1 MGDNNDQE
9 EYSDLIKS
17 AKETL
22 DNNWMGDFT
31 VPAHGMY
38 PHQWSW
44 DSAFIVMGYAHY
56 DQERAEKEFK
66 RLFKGQ
72 WSNGMVPHIVYNES
86 DEDTGYF
93 PGPDFW
99 QLEDIEQAPNEP
111 RTSGICQPPV
121 HAIAVRHLLKYAK
134 DRERAQSFAAD
145 LFPKLKAWHNFLY
158 KERDPNNEGLVYI
171 RHPWA
176 SGQDNAPNWDKV
188 MKRIDLKDK
197 DIPEYQRKDTDH
209 ANSAERPSDEKYDYY
224 VYLIGFF
231 RRHHYDEKKMY
242 EAGCPFM
249 VQDILFNS
257 LLCRAGRDLAQIAEW
272 LGDDPTPF
280 QEQAHK
286 TAKAIN
292 NKLWDENHGI
302 YVDYD
307 LANDESVE
315 IHMLSGFMPYFADI
329 PSPIRAERM
338 FNYLNT
344 NSFSRLKGDHLAVP
358 SYDRQE
364 PGFSNK
370 KYWRGP
376 IWLNLNWL
384 LYKGLARYGHKP
396 YDNKIQTTLI
406 KLCKEE
412 GFWEYYDPGTG
423 EGYGSNGFSWSA
435 SLLIDLLESGSVNEN
450 E

>member
-1 MGDNNDQE
+1 MADNNQVYE
-9 EYSDLIKS
+9 SLIES
-17 AKETL
+17 AKEVL
-22 DNNWMGDFT
+22 DKNWTGSFT
-31 VPAHGMY
+31 VPAQGMY

-44 DSAFIVMGYAHY
+44 DSAFIAIGYTHY
-56 DQERAEKEFK
+56 DQERAEKELK

-86 DEDTGYF
+86 DEDTSYF

-99 QLEDIEQAPNEP
+99 HIDDLPQAPDEP
-111 RTSGICQPPV
+111 RTSGICQPPL
-121 HAIAVRHLLKYAK
+121 HATAVRHLLQYAK
-134 DRERAQSFAAD
+134 DRDRAQSFAAD

-158 KERDPNNEGLVYI
+158 EVRDPYNEGLAYI

-188 MKRIDLKDK
+188 LERIDLEDK
-197 DIPEYQRKDTDH
+197 DIPEYHRKDKDH
-209 ANSAERPSDEKYDYY
+209 ADSAERPSDKKYDLY

-231 RRHHYDEKKMY
+231 RRHNYDEKKML
-242 EAGCPFM
+242 ENNCPFM

-257 LLCRAGRDLAQIAEW
+257 LLCRASRDIAQIAEW
-272 LGDDPTPF
+272 LGDDPAPF
-280 QEQAHK
+280 QQQAHK

-307 LANDESVE
+307 LTVDKPIP

-329 PSPIRAERM
+329 PSPVRGQRM

-344 NSFSRLKGDHLAVP
+344 SSFSRLEGDKLAVP
-358 SYDRQE
+358 SFDRDE
-364 PGFSNK
+364 PGFSSK

-384 LYKGLARYGHKP
+384 LYKGLAQYGHRP
-396 YDNKIQTTLI
+396 YDDKIKKTLI
-406 KLCKEE
+406 KLCKDE
-412 GFWEYYDPGTG
+412 GFYEYYDPGSG
-423 EGYGSNGFSWSA
+423 EGYGSKGFSWSA
-435 SLLIDLLESGSVNEN
+435 ALLIDILASEKSKGAG
-450 E
+450 